1 VEVVVEVVVEQLR
14 EVMVVEVVEVVGV
27 VEVHQR
33 LGQFL
38 QPFFPPTTEVA
49 MAVRIEQLEQRL
61 ATMASFQH
69 RSHTKGL
76 VLTSYGGDNLF
87 YMASVTQIEVFI
99 AMTRG
104 VTRASK
110 PCGATVELDP

>member
-1 VEVVVEVVVEQLR
+1 MEWLKEVVVVK
-14 EVMVVEVVEVVGV
+14 VVEVVGV
-27 VEVHQR
+27 VEVHQW
-33 LGQFL
+33 LGHL
-38 QPFFPPTTEVA
+38 LRPFFPPTTEVA